1 MSAMNNSPWFSTFL
15 VAASLT
21 LATPALA
28 GTAKVKKVQPRCAEI
43 SAASQGDSAANA
55 SRELCRLIGTG
66 SLAEMRW
73 PSFADQRSAVESFY
87 KPTSYA
93 LAWMIDANRPTPQAL
108 ALIAA
113 LQNADRQGLR
123 PEDYDGPRWQERLN
137 RLQSAASLPAG
148 DLARFDLAL
157 TVSVMR
163 YVSDQYR
170 GRLSPAHFQFRWP
183 AKECNLAEILRNQL
197 VKSDDAAGLAKMQAD
212 DAAAVAKAVK
222 AGNWDAAAGPAGAIQ
237 KRCGACH
244 MAHRE
249 QLPDKSFKFKP

>member
-1 MSAMNNSPWFSTFL
+1 MSAMNQSLWFFILLLSSW
-15 VAASLT
+15 VP
-21 LATPALA
+21 LARPAHA
-28 GTAKVKKVQPRCAEI
+28 GTAKKERVPRCAVI
-43 SAASQGDSAANA
+43 ADAVRGYPTADA
-55 SRELCRLIGTG
+55 RMELCGLIGTTT
-66 SLAEMRW
+66 LAEMRW
-73 PSFADQRSAVESFY
+73 PGFADQRSAVESFY

-113 LQNADRQGLR
+113 MQNADKQGLR

-170 GRLSPAHFQFRWP
+170 GRISPTHFQFRWP
-183 AKECNLAEILRNQL
+183 AKNAIWRKFCAI
-197 VKSDDAAGLAKMQAD
+197 
-212 DAAAVAKAVK
+212 
-222 AGNWDAAAGPAGAIQ
+222 NW
-237 KRCGACH
+237 
-244 MAHRE
+244 
-249 QLPDKSFKFKP
+249 